1 MITLD
6 HVSKR
11 FDARLA
17 LDDVSLEFKPGEITL
32 LLGSNGAGKS
42 TLLRCL
48 LGVIDYEG
56 RVRVGGLDPLGDG
69 CAVRS
74 LIGYMPQAG
83 GLHPDLTVQQTVE
96 LYSEIRSVD
105 RARGETLIDEAGLAA
120 HRAVRVA
127 DLSGGLQQRLGFALA
142 LLTDPPVL
150 VLDEPSASLDAAS
163 REWLAD
169 RLRAAAAEGRVVIVS
184 THSGQELLSEGHRR
198 VVLEEGRVAHADPA
212 NGRGWEAGHSRP
224 FRRGMIGRARPL
236 VVKEVKD
243 AIGNRWLAGYAAV
256 LGVLGLAAAASGIES
271 SAGLAMQAFGRT
283 TATLMNLCLLLAP
296 LVAVVMGAAAIA
308 GERERG
314 TLENLLAQP
323 FTRARLLLAK
333 HVALVASLAAATG
346 AGFAPAGLWILAKAG
361 PMPFAHY
368 LLFPF
373 LAMAAAAAMAAIG
386 LLISVSSRTA
396 VQAQGT
402 AIFTWFAF
410 VLLYDLALMGT
421 LSLGGLPVQ
430 AVVAALIANPVDA
443 ARVLGVLALE
453 PDLYL
458 LGPAGAYLAAEF
470 SRGGAAAILGASL
483 AIWTIAPVLLALYSF
498 NIRPGR
504 PRSHETEKT
513 GTETADCR
521 SGPGARDGLRVER
534 RVEAVR

>member
-11 FDARLA
+11 FGARLA
-17 LDDVSLEFKPGEITL
+17 LDDVSLEFMPGEITL

-48 LGVIDYEG
+48 LGIVDYEG
-56 RVRVGGLDPLGDG
+56 SIRVGGLDPLGDG
-69 CAVRS
+69 CTVRS

-83 GLHPDLTVQQTVE
+83 GLHPDLTVLQTIE
-96 LYSEIRSVD
+96 LYSEIRAVD
-105 RARGETLIDEAGLAA
+105 PARGPRLIEEAGLGE
-120 HRAVRVA
+120 HRHVRVG

-150 VLDEPSASLDAAS
+150 VLDEPSSSLDAAS
-163 REWLAD
+163 REWLAG

-198 VVLEEGRVAHADPA
+198 VVLEEGRVVHADPA
-212 NGRGWEAGHSRP
+212 NGRRWEAGHSRP
-224 FRRGMIGRARPL
+224 FRRGRIGRALPL
-236 VVKEVKD
+236 VVKEIKD
-243 AIGNRWLAGYAAV
+243 AIGNRWLSGYAAV

-271 SAGLAMQAFGRT
+271 SSGLALQAFGRT

-333 HVALVASLAAATG
+333 HAALVVSLAVATA
-346 AGFAPAGLWILAKAG
+346 AGFAPAGLLILWKAG
-361 PMPFAHY
+361 PGPFAHY

-373 LAMAAAAAMAAIG
+373 LAIAAAAAMAAIG

-402 AIFTWFAF
+402 AIFVWFAF
-410 VLLYDLALMGT
+410 VLLYDLVLMGS
-421 LSLGGLPVQ
+421 LSLGGLPVE
-430 AVVAALIANPVDA
+430 AIAASLVANPIDA

-458 LGPAGAYLAAEF
+458 LGPAGAYLAAQF
-470 SRGGAAAILGASL
+470 SRAGAALVLGASL
-483 AIWTIAPVLLALYSF
+483 AVWIAGPVGLALYTF

-513 GTETADCR
+513 RTETADCR
-521 SGPGARDGLRVER
+521 AGTGTRDGLRVER